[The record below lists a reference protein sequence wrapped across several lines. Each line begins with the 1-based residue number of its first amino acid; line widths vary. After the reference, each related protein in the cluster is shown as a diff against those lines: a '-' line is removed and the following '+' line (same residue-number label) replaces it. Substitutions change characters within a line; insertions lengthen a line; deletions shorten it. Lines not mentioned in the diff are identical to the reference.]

1 MLTGRSLPQ
10 DHLTAPQ
17 TRKKAEG
24 DQEARGSMK
33 VALAEWMIRSF
44 MNDSL
49 LRCFPDLVIYD
60 RVLNLNLC
68 FFISKEG
75 MIKVSAL

>member
-1 MLTGRSLPQ
+1 
-10 DHLTAPQ
+10 
-17 TRKKAEG
+17 
-24 DQEARGSMK
+24 MK